1 MPTYIHKE
9 QKMKFTVAKSVLQ
22 KALQKVVGVIPSKTT
37 IPILENVLLELQEN
51 KLQITGTDLEICI
64 STTIN
69 VNGTA
74 DGSTTV
80 PAKSLNEILRE
91 LPEIPIEIQSD
102 EQNKISIRTP
112 NGLYR
117 LASQPKDEFP
127 TIVLEESE
135 GQFDI
140 DANLLARMITRTIF
154 AVSTDELRATLM
166 GVYFQLMKEGFRCVA
181 TDGHRLV
188 KIHNNMFKSPDFQKN
203 VIVPTK
209 ALSLI
214 LRNIE
219 ALDAPRNINIA
230 FGENHLIFKL
240 DETFIYSKI
249 IEGQY
254 PKYENVIPIDNDKKL
269 IINRDQ
275 LAAAVRRVAIFSNS
289 YTHQIKFTIQ
299 SNLLKISSE
308 DIEYG
313 GEGNE
318 ELEVKYDSAP
328 MEIGYNGLYI
338 LDLIKNIDTDEVVFL
353 LKDSVSAA
361 IVTPIAQKP
370 NEELMMLIM
379 PIRLT
384 D

>member
-1 MPTYIHKE
+1 MH
-9 QKMKFTVAKSVLQ
+9 FTVAKSLLH
-22 KALQKVVGVIPSKTT
+22 KAFQKVVGVIPSKTT
-37 IPILENVLLELQEN
+37 IPILENVLLELQDN
-51 KLQITGTDLEICI
+51 NLQITGTDLEICI
-64 STTIN
+64 STAIT
-69 VNGTA
+69 VNGQS
-74 DGSTTV
+74 DGSITV

-91 LPEIPIEIQSD
+91 LPEIPIELQLD
-102 EQNKISIRTP
+102 ENNRLSIRTA

-117 LASQPKDEFP
+117 LASQPKEEFP
-127 TIVLEESE
+127 SIVLEETE

-166 GVYFQLMKEGFRCVA
+166 GVYFQLMAEGFRCVA

-188 KIHNNMFKSPDFQKN
+188 KIHNNLFRSPNYQKN

-214 LRNIE
+214 LKNIE
-219 ALDAPRNINIA
+219 ALDEPKTINIS

-269 IINRDQ
+269 IVNKDL

-289 YTHQIKFTIQ
+289 YTHQIKF
-299 SNLLKISSE
+299 SLGKNLLKISSE
-308 DIEYG
+308 DIEFG

-318 ELEVKYDSAP
+318 ELEVKYDSEP
-328 MEIGYNGLYI
+328 MEIGYNGMYI
-338 LDLIKNIDTDEVVFL
+338 LDLIKNIDTEEAVFL

-361 IVTPIAQKP
+361 IVTPITQRT

>member
-1 MPTYIHKE
+1 MH
-9 QKMKFTVAKSVLQ
+9 FTVSKGVFQ
-22 KALQKVVGVIPSKTT
+22 KGLQKVVGVIPAKTT
-37 IPILENVLLELQEN
+37 IPILENVLLELQGN

-64 STTIN
+64 STEIS
-69 VNGTA
+69 VNA
-74 DGSTTV
+74 EMDGACAV

-91 LPEIPIEIQSD
+91 LPEIPIEIQLED
-102 EQNKISIRTP
+102 QNKISLRTQ
-112 NGLYR
+112 NGLYK
-117 LASQPKDEFP
+117 LGSQPKEEFP
-127 TIVLEESE
+127 SIVLEESE
-135 GQFDI
+135 GKFDI
-140 DANLLARMITRTIF
+140 ESSLLSRMINRTIF
-154 AVSTDELRATLM
+154 AVSTDELRTTLM
-166 GVYFQLMKEGFRCVA
+166 GVYFQLLAEGFRCVA

-188 KIHNNMFKSPDFQKN
+188 KISNSQIKSDEFQKN

-219 ALDAPRNINIA
+219 ALEDSQKINLS
-230 FGENHLIFKL
+230 FGENHLIFRL

-254 PKYENVIPIDNDKKL
+254 PKYENVIPIDNDKKM
-269 IINRDQ
+269 IVDKEQ
-275 LAAAVRRVAIFSNS
+275 LSAAVRRVAIFSNS
-289 YTHQIKFTIQ
+289 FTHQIKFTIDK
-299 SNLLKISSE
+299 NILKISSE
-308 DIEYG
+308 DIEFG

-318 ELEVKYDSAP
+318 ELAVKYEAEIL
-328 MEIGYNGLYI
+328 EIGYNGLYI

-361 IVTPIAQKP
+361 IVTPISQKA
-370 NEELMMLIM
+370 NEDLMMLIM